1 LKAGPWPLIPMHR
14 HFENELS
21 ELKQKLLTMGSL
33 VERALHLS
41 VKALVERDAQL
52 ALSIFNDEETINHLQ
67 IEIDDRGM
75 RLLALQQPMATDLRL
90 IASAVKINND
100 LERIGDLCVNIA
112 QRVLSLINQPPIS
125 PMIDLPRIAMKAE
138 KMLHDALDAF
148 VNRNADLARHVL
160 ESDDTVDRWRD
171 EIFQELV
178 RFMSTH
184 PDSIQRGLDLLLISR
199 NIERVADHATNI
211 AEDVIYAV
219 AGRDVRHH
227 IEETTQPN

>member
-1 LKAGPWPLIPMHR
+1 MHR
-14 HFENELS
+14 HFEEDLS

-33 VERALHLS
+33 VERALHQS

-52 ALSIFNDEETINHLQ
+52 GLQIFEGEEAINLLQ
-67 IEIDDRGM
+67 IEIDDRAM

-112 QRVLSLINQPPIS
+112 QRVLSLINQAPIS
-125 PMIDLPRIAMKAE
+125 PMIDLPRMASLAE

-148 VNRNADLARHVL
+148 VNRNADLARTVL
-160 ESDDTVDRWRD
+160 ESDDKVDRLRD

-178 RFMSTH
+178 RFMTSH
-184 PDSIQRGLDLLLISR
+184 PDAVQRGIDLLLISR

-211 AEDVIYAV
+211 AEDVIYVV

-227 IEETTQPN
+227 IEETIRPI

>member
-1 LKAGPWPLIPMHR
+1 MHR
-14 HFENELS
+14 HFEEELS

-33 VERALHLS
+33 VERSLHQS
-41 VKALVERDAQL
+41 IKALVERDAQL
-52 ALSIFNDEETINHLQ
+52 GLQIFDGEEAINLLQ
-67 IEIDDRGM
+67 IEIDDRAM

-100 LERIGDLCVNIA
+100 LERIGDLCVNIV

-125 PMIDLPRIAMKAE
+125 PMIDLPRMAALAE
-138 KMLHDALDAF
+138 KMLHDGLDAF
-148 VNRNADLARHVL
+148 VNRNVDLARSVL
-160 ESDDTVDRWRD
+160 ESDDKVDRLRD

-178 RFMSTH
+178 RFMTSH
-184 PDSIQRGLDLLLISR
+184 PDAVQRGIDLLLISR

-211 AEDVIYAV
+211 AEDVIYVV

-227 IEETTQPN
+227 IEETIRPN

>member
-1 LKAGPWPLIPMHR
+1 MHR
-14 HFENELS
+14 HFEEELA

-33 VERALHLS
+33 VERALHQS

-52 ALSIFNDEETINHLQ
+52 GLKIFDGEETINRMQ
-67 IEIDDRGM
+67 IEIDDRAM
-75 RLLALQQPMATDLRL
+75 RLLALQQPMAADLRL
-90 IASAVKINND
+90 IASAVKINYD
-100 LERIGDLCVNIA
+100 LERIGDLCVNIV

-125 PMIDLPRIAMKAE
+125 PMIDMPRMAASAE

-148 VNRNADLARHVL
+148 VNRNPDLAKTVL
-160 ESDDTVDRWRD
+160 ESDDVVDRLRD
-171 EIFQELV
+171 DIFQELV
-178 RFMSTH
+178 RYMSAH
-184 PDSIQRGLDLLLISR
+184 PDSVQRGVDLLLISR

-227 IEETTQPN
+227 AEESVKTN

>member
-1 LKAGPWPLIPMHR
+1 MHR
-14 HFENELS
+14 HFEEELT

-33 VERALHLS
+33 VERALHQS
-41 VKALVERDAQL
+41 VKALVDRDAQL
-52 ALSIFNDEETINHLQ
+52 ALKIFDGEETINRMQ
-67 IEIDDRGM
+67 IEIDDRAM
-75 RLLALQQPMATDLRL
+75 RLLALQQPMAADLRL
-90 IASAVKINND
+90 IASAVKINYD

-125 PMIDLPRIAMKAE
+125 PMIDMPRMAAKAE

-148 VNRNADLARHVL
+148 VNRNADLSKTVL
-160 ESDDTVDRWRD
+160 ESDDEVDRLRD

-178 RFMSTH
+178 RYMSAH
-184 PDSIQRGLDLLLISR
+184 PDSVQRGLDLLLISR

-227 IEETTQPN
+227 AEESVKTH

>member
-1 LKAGPWPLIPMHR
+1 MHR
-14 HFENELS
+14 HFEEDLS

-33 VERALHLS
+33 VERALHQS

-52 ALSIFNDEETINHLQ
+52 GLQIFDGEEAINLLQ
-67 IEIDDRGM
+67 IEIDDRAM

-100 LERIGDLCVNIA
+100 LERIGDLCVNIV
-112 QRVLSLINQPPIS
+112 QRVLSLINQSPIS
-125 PMIDLPRIAMKAE
+125 PMIDLPRMAALAE

-148 VNRNADLARHVL
+148 VNRNADLARTVL
-160 ESDDTVDRWRD
+160 EGDDKVDRFRD
-171 EIFQELV
+171 DVFQELV
-178 RFMSTH
+178 RFMTNH
-184 PDSIQRGLDLLLISR
+184 PEAVQRGIDLLLISR

-211 AEDVIYAV
+211 AEDVIYVV

-227 IEETTQPN
+227 IEETIRPN

>member
-1 LKAGPWPLIPMHR
+1 MHR
-14 HFENELS
+14 HFEEELS

-33 VERALHLS
+33 AERALHQSL
-41 VKALVERDAQL
+41 KALVERDAQL
-52 ALSIFNDEETINHLQ
+52 GLQIFDGEEAINLLQ
-67 IEIDDRGM
+67 IEIDDRAM
-75 RLLALQQPMATDLRL
+75 RLLALQQPMAADLRL

-112 QRVLSLINQPPIS
+112 QRVLSLINQPPVS
-125 PMIDLPRIAMKAE
+125 PMIDLPKMAALAE

-148 VNRNADLARHVL
+148 VNRNADLARTVL
-160 ESDDTVDRWRD
+160 ESDDKVDRYRD
-171 EIFQELV
+171 DIFQELV
-178 RFMSTH
+178 RFMTSH
-184 PDSIQRGLDLLLISR
+184 PEAVQCGVDLLLISR

-227 IEETTQPN
+227 IEESVRPN

>member
-1 LKAGPWPLIPMHR
+1 MHR
-14 HFENELS
+14 HFEEDLS
-21 ELKQKLLTMGSL
+21 DLKQKLLTMGSL
-33 VERALHLS
+33 VERALHQA

-52 ALSIFNDEETINHLQ
+52 GLQIFEGEEAINLLQ
-67 IEIDDRGM
+67 IEIDDRAM

-125 PMIDLPRIAMKAE
+125 PMIDMPRMAALAE
-138 KMLHDALDAF
+138 KMLHDGLDAF
-148 VNRNADLARHVL
+148 VNRNADLARTVL
-160 ESDDTVDRWRD
+160 ESDDKVDRLRD
-171 EIFQELV
+171 DIFQELV
-178 RFMSTH
+178 RFMTTH
-184 PDSIQRGLDLLLISR
+184 PDAVQRGIDLLLISR

-211 AEDVIYAV
+211 AEDVIYVV

-227 IEETTQPN
+227 IEETIRPN

>member
-1 LKAGPWPLIPMHR
+1 MHR
-14 HFENELS
+14 HFEEDLT

-33 VERALHLS
+33 VERALHQS

-52 ALSIFNDEETINHLQ
+52 GLQIFEGEEAINLLQ
-67 IEIDDRGM
+67 IEIDDRAM

-112 QRVLSLINQPPIS
+112 QRVLSLINQAPIS
-125 PMIDLPRIAMKAE
+125 PMIDLPRMASLAE

-148 VNRNADLARHVL
+148 VNRNADLARTVL
-160 ESDDTVDRWRD
+160 ESDDKVDRLRD

-178 RFMSTH
+178 RFMTSH
-184 PDSIQRGLDLLLISR
+184 PDAVQRGIDLLLISR

-211 AEDVIYAV
+211 AEDVIYVV

-227 IEETTQPN
+227 IEETIRPI

>member
-1 LKAGPWPLIPMHR
+1 MHR
-14 HFENELS
+14 HFEEELV

-33 VERALHLS
+33 VERALYQAI
-41 VKALVERDAQL
+41 KALVERDAQL
-52 ALSIFNDEETINHLQ
+52 GLKIFDGEETINRLQ
-67 IEIDDRGM
+67 IEIDGRAM
-75 RLLALQQPMATDLRL
+75 RLLALQQPMAADLRL
-90 IASAVKINND
+90 IASAVKINYD

-125 PMIDLPRIAMKAE
+125 PIIDMPRMAASAE

-148 VNRNADLARHVL
+148 VNRNADLAKTVL
-160 ESDDTVDRWRD
+160 ESDDLVDRLRD

-178 RFMSTH
+178 RYMSANQ
-184 PDSIQRGLDLLLISR
+184 DSVQRGVDLLLISR

-227 IEETTQPN
+227 AEDSVQAN

>member
-1 LKAGPWPLIPMHR
+1 MHR
-14 HFENELS
+14 HFEEDLS

-33 VERALHLS
+33 VERALHQS

-52 ALSIFNDEETINHLQ
+52 GLQIFDGEEAINMLQ
-67 IEIDDRGM
+67 IEIDDRAM

-100 LERIGDLCVNIA
+100 LERIGDLCVNIV
-112 QRVLSLINQPPIS
+112 QRVLSLINQSPIS
-125 PMIDLPRIAMKAE
+125 PMIDLPRMAALAE

-148 VNRNADLARHVL
+148 VNRNADLARTVL
-160 ESDDTVDRWRD
+160 EGDDKVDRFRD
-171 EIFQELV
+171 DIFQELV
-178 RFMSTH
+178 RFMTNH
-184 PDSIQRGLDLLLISR
+184 PEAVQRGIDLLLISR

-211 AEDVIYAV
+211 AEDVIYVV

-227 IEETTQPN
+227 IEETIQPN

>member
-1 LKAGPWPLIPMHR
+1 MHR
-14 HFENELS
+14 HFEEELF

-33 VERALHLS
+33 VERALHQS
-41 VKALVERDAQL
+41 IKALVERDAQL
-52 ALSIFNDEETINHLQ
+52 GLQIFEGEEAINLLQ
-67 IEIDDRGM
+67 IEIDDRAM

-100 LERIGDLCVNIA
+100 LERIGDLCVNIV
-112 QRVLSLINQPPIS
+112 QRALSLINQPPIS
-125 PMIDLPRIAMKAE
+125 PMIDLPRMAALAE
-138 KMLHDALDAF
+138 KMLHDGLDAF
-148 VNRNADLARHVL
+148 VNRNVDLARTVL
-160 ESDDTVDRWRD
+160 ESDDKVDRLRD

-178 RFMSTH
+178 RFMTSH
-184 PDSIQRGLDLLLISR
+184 PDAVQRGIDLLLISR

-227 IEETTQPN
+227 IEETIRPN

>member
-1 LKAGPWPLIPMHR
+1 MHR
-14 HFENELS
+14 HFEEDLS

-33 VERALHLS
+33 VERALHQA

-52 ALSIFNDEETINHLQ
+52 GLQIFDGEEAINMLQ
-67 IEIDDRGM
+67 IEIDDRAM

-100 LERIGDLCVNIA
+100 LERIGDLCVNIV
-112 QRVLSLINQPPIS
+112 QRVLSLINQSPIS
-125 PMIDLPRIAMKAE
+125 PMIDLPRMAALAE

-148 VNRNADLARHVL
+148 VNRNADLARTVL
-160 ESDDTVDRWRD
+160 EGDDKVDRFRD
-171 EIFQELV
+171 DIFQELV
-178 RFMSTH
+178 RFMTNH
-184 PDSIQRGLDLLLISR
+184 PEAVQRGIDLLLISR

-211 AEDVIYAV
+211 AEDVIYVV

-227 IEETTQPN
+227 IEETIQPN